1 MALCGG
7 TGSVLPADDNVR
19 EIFSQVAGAF
29 AAAAGLAATDASADG
44 VDSYK
49 SQVVAG
55 MNYFIK
61 VKAAG
66 KFYALRVFR
75 GLDGS
80 VSLASQKEIAAD
92 EEIAY
97 F

>member
-1 MALCGG
+1 
-7 TGSVLPADDNVR
+7 
-19 EIFSQVAGAF
+19 
-29 AAAAGLAATDASADG
+29 
-44 VDSYK
+44 
-49 SQVVAG
+49 